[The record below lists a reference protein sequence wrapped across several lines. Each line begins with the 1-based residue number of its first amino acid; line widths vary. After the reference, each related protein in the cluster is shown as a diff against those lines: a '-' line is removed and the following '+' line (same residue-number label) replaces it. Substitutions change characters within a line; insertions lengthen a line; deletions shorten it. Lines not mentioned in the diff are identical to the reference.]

1 MKLLEISP
9 FVRYAYRE
17 MLSLKRG
24 VYTSLDCR
32 LFYFHSGEG
41 SIEIDNVLY
50 HLRRGTLLLWQPG
63 TRYRFICEKPMDI
76 TTLNFDYT
84 DFRSSMTV
92 WFSPILKSDNNEDE
106 TEFNDV
112 FIEDSPSLNR
122 PLVLQNA
129 SSVAAE
135 LDLIIKEHLAKHP
148 FYEVKTS
155 GILKKIIGDIARMD
169 NVPSIASKAT
179 KKLDIV
185 LQYIH
190 NHFHENISNNDLAE
204 LVSYHP
210 YYLNRLMLSTKGVT
224 LHQYIINYRISVAE
238 RLLLTTDESIS
249 SIAVKTGFSNITC
262 FTTNFKKKNHMTPS
276 QFRDK
281 LSQ

>member
-17 MLSLKRG
+17 WLTFKSG

-41 SIEIDNVLY
+41 SIEISNVLY
-50 HLRRGTLLLWQPG
+50 PISKGTLLLWQSG
-63 TRYRFICEKPMDI
+63 TSYRFICEKPMDT

-84 DFRSSMTV
+84 DFRSSITEY
-92 WFSPILKSDNNEDE
+92 FDPILKSDSNDDEQDSKNIIFEDC
-106 TEFNDV
+106 
-112 FIEDSPSLNR
+112 PSLNK
-122 PLVLQNA
+122 PIVLQNA
-129 SSVAAE
+129 SSIAAE
-135 LDLIIKEHLAKHP
+135 LDIIIGEHAAKQP
-148 FYEVKTS
+148 FYTAKIS
-155 GILKKIIGDIARMD
+155 GMFKKIISEIVRM
-169 NVPSIASKAT
+169 NAAPSLASKTT

-190 NHFHENISNNDLAE
+190 NNFQDNISNSTLAQ

-224 LHQYIINYRISVAE
+224 LHQYIINYRISIAE
-238 RLLLTTDESIS
+238 KLLLTTDESIS

-276 QFRDK
+276 NFRDK